1 MYAVQN
7 RGRIVATT
15 ILKYIPYA
23 CQGQSQLQRKHPRE
37 STGGRPFR
45 QMGMRHQ
52 TTGHL
57 AVAVVRLVV
66 AAVVGNEERLEVVV
80 ADVGDVERL
89 EAVVE
94 LVSGLLVVLAGS
106 VEVVVGAVVV
116 DGG

>member
-1 MYAVQN
+1 
-7 RGRIVATT
+7 
-15 ILKYIPYA
+15 
-23 CQGQSQLQRKHPRE
+23 
-37 STGGRPFR
+37 
-45 QMGMRHQ
+45 MGMRHQ